1 MKKIHIKI
9 INENKT
15 ERIEEEKI
23 KWILEKIAEKYST
36 EAVELAVKQ
45 MKSKSA

>member
-1 MKKIHIKI
+1 MKNIDIKI

-23 KWILEKIAEKYST
+23 KWIIEKIAEKYST
-36 EAVELAVKQ
+36 EAVELALKQ
-45 MKSKSA
+45 IKIKNA